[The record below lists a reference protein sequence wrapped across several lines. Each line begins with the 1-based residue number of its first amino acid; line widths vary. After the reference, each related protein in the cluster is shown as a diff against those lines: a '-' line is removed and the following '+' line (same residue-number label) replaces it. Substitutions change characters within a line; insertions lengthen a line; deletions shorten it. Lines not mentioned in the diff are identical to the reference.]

1 MNLITVLGNKEQ
13 MGLSNE
19 LCEKLISM
27 ATGEK
32 HKGEVYS
39 QNQQIKT
46 DTKTRTVDVWA
57 IPRYEQSND
66 IYGHILQRMIEACKG
81 AGWEFEINHMETLQL
96 LKYSKD
102 AFYDW
107 HMDIEPE
114 ADQKSQRKLSV
125 TILLN
130 NPNEFKGGELELK
143 LGDENLKAELAKGSM
158 AFFPS
163 FSLHRITKVTE
174 GTRWAAVAWFRGP
187 RFR

>member
-1 MNLITVLGNKEQ
+1 
-13 MGLSNE
+13 
-19 LCEKLISM
+19 
-27 ATGEK
+27 
-32 HKGEVYS
+32 
-39 QNQQIKT
+39 
-46 DTKTRTVDVWA
+46 
-57 IPRYEQSND
+57 
-66 IYGHILQRMIEACKG
+66 
-81 AGWEFEINHMETLQL
+81 
-96 LKYSKD
+96 
-102 AFYDW
+102 
-107 HMDIEPE
+107 MDIEPE